1 MTNLMITQGCTGTY
15 SIIDVLGDHFNF
27 GRGHGNINH
36 HCRNPNLD
44 PDRDISFEGSRL
56 AYIFC
61 NPYDYAISS
70 FNRGAKFNEVHNR
83 PDQCN
88 GDHEYF
94 RDRQGQTLKEYLE
107 DPHDAYLYREHAE
120 GYLNNPDRAYD
131 LLFLKYE
138 ALDVHGIKPLLEFWN
153 VSMDPAIYKFKK
165 RKSDWTQQPPEIKD
179 LLSKKYG
186 ATMEWYQSL
195 PLVQQ
200 LSRVK

>member
-44 PDRDISFEGSRL
+44 PDRNISFEGSRL

-61 NPYDYAISS
+61 NPYDYTISS
-70 FNRGAKFNEVHNR
+70 FNRGVKFNEVHNR

-94 RDRQGQTLKEYLE
+94 RDREGQSLKEYLE
-107 DPHDAYLYREHAE
+107 DPHDAYYYREHAE

-138 ALDVHGIKPLLEFWN
+138 SLDLYGIKPLLSFWEVN
-153 VSMDPAIYKFKK
+153 MDPLLYKFKK
-165 RKSDWTQQPPEIKD
+165 RKSDWTQQPQEIKD
-179 LLSKKYG
+179 LLHKKYG
-186 ATMEWYQSL
+186 ATMDWYQSL
-195 PLVQQ
+195 PLLQK
-200 LSRVK
+200 LPRLK